1 MTMTPTEA
9 HELIQRSRSASTEV
23 EATEVEQLVRFLEDQ
38 IVQIFCQKKVFG
50 PDELPPRS
58 FAEFCSNLH
67 EVDSGR
73 RLVEVITE
81 ELASR
86 LPRYGTKFTKKRAIM
101 AIEPVYVAVRDEWL
115 NRNVL
120 A

>member
-1 MTMTPTEA
+1 MTTSEA
-9 HELIQRSRSASTEV
+9 HDLIQRSRLASTEN
-23 EATEVEQLVRFLEDQ
+23 ESPPVEQLVRFLEEQ
-38 IVQIFCQKKVFG
+38 IVQIFCLKKVFG
-50 PDELPPRS
+50 PDELPPKS
-58 FAEFCSNLH
+58 FAEFCANLH

-73 RLVEVITE
+73 RLVEIVTE

-86 LPRYGTKFTKKRAIM
+86 LPRYGTRLTKRRAVNLV
-101 AIEPVYVAVRDEWL
+101 EPVYQAVRDEWL